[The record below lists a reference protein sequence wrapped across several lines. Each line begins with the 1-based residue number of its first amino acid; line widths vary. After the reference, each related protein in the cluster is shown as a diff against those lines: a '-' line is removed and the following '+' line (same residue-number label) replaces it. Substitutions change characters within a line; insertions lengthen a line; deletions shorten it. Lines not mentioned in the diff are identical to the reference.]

1 MRKILLSF
9 LILNFLATVAHAQ
22 QLSPTE
28 IKGLLEQIRE
38 KRASAPQVQADFQD
52 EKVIRLMNKPITSTG
67 KVWFEMPNKFRR
79 EVKGN
84 SPSVTVCDGQQL
96 WIYYSNFKSVEHYT
110 LSKHSPINAGIAAV
124 TAALNLENVEST
136 YHITANKIDNGYSVE
151 LLPKTPSLKRIFQ
164 KFNLQMNNELL
175 VTRTEM
181 LQPNGDKLV
190 TIYSNQSRATIP
202 QSTFQFT
209 PPPGTE
215 VTTPLGR

>member
-1 MRKILLSF
+1 MEKTLLTVFVST
-9 LILNFLATVAHAQ
+9 LLATIAHAQ
-22 QLSPTE
+22 QLSPAE
-28 IKGLLEQIRE
+28 IKALLEQIRE
-38 KRASAPQVQADFQD
+38 KRVSAPQVQADFQE

-67 KVWFEMPNKFRR
+67 KVWFEVPSKFRR

-84 SPSVTVCDGQQL
+84 SPSITVCDGQQL
-96 WIYYSNFKSVEHYT
+96 WIYYPNFKSVEHYS
-110 LSKHSPINAGIAAV
+110 LGKHSPINAGIAAV
-124 TAALNLENVEST
+124 TAALNLENVEAT
-136 YHITANKIDNGYSVE
+136 YHITANKIDNGYAVE

-164 KFNLQMNNELL
+164 KFDLQMNDELL

-181 LQPNGDKLV
+181 LQPNGDRIE
-190 TIYSNQSRATIP
+190 TIYSNQSRGTIP